1 MKSTGMFVTLVTLAT
16 IVVPA
21 THAAENPVLSL
32 DQVLEQFQWD
42 LESTA
47 IRTEKVTD
55 SLYVLF
61 GAGGNIAVS
70 IGSDGV
76 LVVDNQF
83 PEMYGKIKQAIQA
96 LGGDRIDY
104 AVNTHWHFDHAQGN
118 LAMGPDG
125 VNIVA
130 HQNARED
137 MKSGGVI
144 NMVIAKHGQK
154 PYPSNAL
161 PVITYA
167 DGMHMYFNDEQIDLM
182 HFSPAHTTG
191 DTAIIFRG
199 SNAVHLGDVFN
210 NSGYPFIDAD
220 SGGDIDGMIEFCQ
233 STLDQIPANA
243 TVIPG
248 HGEITDTDALKAY
261 ISMLRTVRGRVA
273 KMMSQGKSLE
283 EIEAANLTAEYT
295 DAYGDESASLG
306 FVNRIYTSL
315 AKKK

>member
-21 THAAENPVLSL
+21 THAVENPVLSL

-42 LESTA
+42 FESTA

-61 GAGGNIAVS
+61 GVGGNIAVS

-83 PEMYGKIKQAIQA
+83 PEMYVKIKQAIQA
-96 LGGDRIDY
+96 LGGGRIDY

-144 NMVIAKHGQK
+144 NMVIAC
-154 PYPSNAL
+154 L
-161 PVITYA
+161 
-167 DGMHMYFNDEQIDLM
+167 L
-182 HFSPAHTTG
+182 
-191 DTAIIFRG
+191 
-199 SNAVHLGDVFN
+199 
-210 NSGYPFIDAD
+210 
-220 SGGDIDGMIEFCQ
+220 
-233 STLDQIPANA
+233 
-243 TVIPG
+243 
-248 HGEITDTDALKAY
+248 
-261 ISMLRTVRGRVA
+261 
-273 KMMSQGKSLE
+273 
-283 EIEAANLTAEYT
+283 
-295 DAYGDESASLG
+295 
-306 FVNRIYTSL
+306 YTSPSPRD
-315 AKKK
+315 

>member
-1 MKSTGMFVTLVTLAT
+1 MLKNKVVVILFTLSM
-16 IVVPA
+16 IVVPTIQA
-21 THAAENPVLSL
+21 VENKILSL
-32 DQVLEQFQWD
+32 DEVLEQFQWD
-42 LESTA
+42 FDSTA

-61 GAGGNIAVS
+61 GVGGNIAVS
-70 IGSDGV
+70 IGQEGV

-83 PEMYGKIKQAIQA
+83 PEMYGKIKQAIES
-96 LGGDRIDY
+96 LGGTGIDY

-130 HQNARED
+130 HRNARED
-137 MKSGGVI
+137 MQRGGVI
-144 NMVIAKHGQK
+144 NMVIAKHGQE
-154 PYPSNAL
+154 PYPSEAL

-167 DGMHMYFNDEQIDLM
+167 DGMQMHFNGEQIDLM

-220 SGGDIDGMIEFCQ
+220 NGGDIDGMIEFCQ
-233 STLDQIPANA
+233 STLDQIPADA

-248 HGEITDTDALKAY
+248 HGEITDTDALRAY
-261 ISMLRTVRGRVA
+261 ISMLRTVRARVVQ
-273 KMMSQGKSLE
+273 MMNQGKSLD
-283 EIEAANLTAEYT
+283 EIEAANLTADYSDT
-295 DAYGDESASLG
+295 YGDESASLG
-306 FVNRIYTSL
+306 FINRIYTSL
-315 AKKK
+315 AKKN